1 VEVEI
6 ENGEKK
12 KKKKKEKKKRKRC
25 LQTNRTKRS
34 SGVLKE
40 REESEIEDA
49 VANDCFERRGLFFFL
64 FWPEKGNNSLAKN
77 VLLCPLCPWIQLGGV
92 SNIIWAVL
100 KLS

>member
-1 VEVEI
+1 MEI

-49 VANDCFERRGLFFFL
+49 VANDCFERRGTFFL
-64 FWPEKGNNSLAKN
+64 VFGLKKGSTRLRKMSGS
-77 VLLCPLCPWIQLGGV
+77 VLFAHGFTWEERGGFQ
-92 SNIIWAVL
+92 
-100 KLS
+100 K